1 MEQMTGRRLLPRRLG
16 DIGYLDDEG
25 IFTFSDRRT
34 DLVLS
39 GGVNIYPAEI
49 EQALIGMPGVADC
62 AVFGVPDDAEFG
74 QSLVAAVQTH
84 DGVSLT
90 AQQVRDFLSKK
101 LANFK
106 VPRVVEFRNT
116 LPREDTGKIFKRRL
130 QEEYLLRQ

>member
-1 MEQMTGRRLLPRRLG
+1 M
-16 DIGYLDDEG
+16 
-25 IFTFSDRRT
+25 
-34 DLVLS
+34 
-39 GGVNIYPAEI
+39 NIYPAEI
-49 EQALIGMPGVADC
+49 EQALIGMPEVADC
-62 AVFGVPDDAEFG
+62 AVFGVPDVEFG

-90 AQQVRDFLSKK
+90 AQQVRDFLSTK

-130 QEEYLLRQ
+130 QEEYVKKDTAMG